1 MDGECA
7 MCHLLKTELSVKFFL
22 LVLGSEEKF
31 SSIDTE
37 TCKGNWQPT
46 STSRKIFYQIHQS
59 DQESDFFQDTYEFCG
74 SSK

>member
-22 LVLGSEEKF
+22 LVLGSEEEF
-31 SSIDTE
+31 SSIGTE